1 MVVALFAPPLEARI
15 RWVAPFY
22 ALTIAFRKPNCAHL
36 ASDSVVDQATSSIL
50 QAACCLW
57 SSSSC
62 APNQLKVIRQKKK
75 PNPKKFSKTKRALQ
89 HETGSVAWP
98 PPNST
103 ENPDSQKSSP
113 IKLLILKKCS
123 FASQILR
130 RSVLVLVI
138 SRT

>member
-22 ALTIAFRKPNCAHL
+22 ALTITFRKPNCAHL

-62 APNQLKVIRQKKK
+62 APNQLKIIQ
-75 PNPKKFSKTKRALQ
+75 KTKI
-89 HETGSVAWP
+89 
-98 PPNST
+98 
-103 ENPDSQKSSP
+103 QKSFR
-113 IKLLILKKCS
+113 CVNT
-123 FASQILR
+123 AA
-130 RSVLVLVI
+130 
-138 SRT
+138 